1 MRRIVAVE
9 FMSLDGFFEGPRADD
24 FSWFAGVDPEVAG
37 DPRVSTDS
45 ILLGRRTYEHM
56 IAYWPT
62 ATGHD
67 PMTETMNTLPKIV
80 FSRTLSK
87 VEWGKWNN
95 ATLVKQIVAEEIH
108 RMKQQPGKDMITLG
122 SGEIVSTLHKLR
134 LIDEFRIFLQPVL
147 LGGGKPLFR
156 NFNGM
161 QKLELL
167 EAKAFK
173 GGTVGLFYRPSYG

>member
-9 FMSLDGFFEGPRADD
+9 FMSLDGFFEGPKADD
-24 FSWFAGVDPEVAG
+24 FGWFAGVNAEVAG
-37 DPRVSTDS
+37 DPRVSIDT

-67 PMTETMNTLPKIV
+67 PITETMNTLPKIV

-95 ATLVKQIVAEEIH
+95 AKLVKEIVAEEIN
-108 RMKQQPGKDMITLG
+108 RMKQQPGKDMIILG
-122 SGEIVSTLHKLR
+122 SGEIVSTLHKLG
-134 LIDEFRIFLQPVL
+134 LIDEYRIFLQPVL

-156 NFNGM
+156 NLKDR
-161 QKLELL
+161 QKLELV
-167 EAKAFK
+167 ETKTFK
-173 GGTVGLFYRPSYG
+173 GGTVGLTYRPTN